1 MVLGIFGMWD
11 EEAKAEQASRELT
24 GATGNFSSP
33 TIIRSYES
41 TDASATGARSYDAST
56 LTTNKDRFEDLDVT
70 ALNRTMAAR
79 TAHARWTDLFTEGPS
94 PILAS
99 LGKGW
104 DLIEATSE
112 QWTGE
117 SIAEMRAAHRH
128 HAVITKILHL
138 KRPSLVPVLDSLVID
153 QLGGRGKSVEQV
165 LEHLRSVGRSNRD
178 ALRQIQTHLV
188 SLAGYDQRPIDRT
201 TVRILDALL
210 WSTHPASVLYPLL
223 ARWHTTLA
231 VQPLA

>member
-1 MVLGIFGMWD
+1 MERQRRRREGEYPVLGLLLLAIGSVMVLGIFGMWD

-138 KRPSLVPVLDSLVID
+138 KRPSLVPVSIAWSSISSVAV
-153 QLGGRGKSVEQV
+153 GRASNRCWSICGQ
-165 LEHLRSVGRSNRD
+165 SVGRT
-178 ALRQIQTHLV
+178 ATH
-188 SLAGYDQRPIDRT
+188 SARSKRT
-201 TVRILDALL
+201 
-210 WSTHPASVLYPLL
+210 S
-223 ARWHTTLA
+223 
-231 VQPLA
+231 